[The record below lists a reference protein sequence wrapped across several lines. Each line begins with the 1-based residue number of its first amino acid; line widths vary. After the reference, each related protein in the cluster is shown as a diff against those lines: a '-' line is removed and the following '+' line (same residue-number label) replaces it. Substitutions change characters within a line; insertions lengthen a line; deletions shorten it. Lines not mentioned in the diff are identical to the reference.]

1 MGCQGQN
8 GSYFKARSESPIQG
22 AQVTWTVY
30 IIETSNGSYYTGVT
44 TDISK
49 RWQDHAQ
56 GRGSRAVRMAGGPK
70 KLVWSRPGLDKQTAH
85 RLEGLIKRL
94 SRSQKARVI
103 AGELALANLENGPE
117 SGEEGLL

>member
-1 MGCQGQN
+1 M
-8 GSYFKARSESPIQG
+8 
-22 AQVTWTVY
+22 TWTVY